1 MKTNHKLMTT
11 LMLLNTPFAIASG
24 QPLEAINVEET
35 HSDLAKTNIETQAL
49 SNTGNTETGSLLRQ
63 INGVEA
69 SRMGG
74 HGLDPII
81 RGQSQSQLNII
92 LDGATIHAGC
102 PNRMDPPT
110 SYAEISSFDEVTVI
124 KGVPSVKNS
133 AGGSGGGLLFKRDKP
148 VYNPEK
154 SVSGK
159 VSALKSNVMNYD
171 ANAKMTAVAEQGY
184 LAIQASKKE
193 GNNYLDGDG
202 NTVGASFDTTQGH
215 IDLGWTPSENHH
227 LKVSHEIS
235 NTSDAVYPGARMDS
249 PKSDGTISRIQYE
262 GENLGNQKGAVSFS
276 IYQSK
281 VDHIMNNFSLRNPP
295 VMMGN
300 SIKRET
306 LADTK
311 TTGGKLEF
319 SHRIAQSDISYGL
332 QTENA
337 QLDATLYN
345 RNNNKSLFLMWPEVT
360 TQTNSIFIE
369 ADTTFNKLVLTTG
382 LRYDS
387 VEAEAAKA
395 NVASDMNKK
404 ASSLYN
410 NVYSDYNND
419 NKASEGNL
427 NGVFRATYNLENASN
442 TSFFAGFS
450 RTNRTASATERY
462 MAKGGMM
469 RGKQNFWVGNPN
481 IKPEQ
486 HNQFD
491 IGLSQKNNNFG
502 WDVSAWLDNV
512 NDYILRDLATN
523 QYGNGIN
530 ASAKDKSEVY
540 VNVNAQLLGLESSFN
555 WKLADNIKLMG
566 QVSYTEGRNTTD
578 DRNLASISP
587 LNGNL
592 VTEYYTDSI
601 IVGARINFALEQ
613 SNIDKYYTPISQ
625 YGKTDAW
632 NTLDFYTETEISK
645 NWQLKVGVDNVFDS
659 SYYRAV
665 NRGSLGETYKV
676 NEPGR
681 NLWLQ
686 VSAEL

>member
-1 MKTNHKLMTT
+1 
-11 LMLLNTPFAIASG
+11 
-24 QPLEAINVEET
+24 
-35 HSDLAKTNIETQAL
+35 
-49 SNTGNTETGSLLRQ
+49 
-63 INGVEA
+63 
-69 SRMGG
+69 
-74 HGLDPII
+74 
-81 RGQSQSQLNII
+81 
-92 LDGATIHAGC
+92 
-102 PNRMDPPT
+102 
-110 SYAEISSFDEVTVI
+110 
-124 KGVPSVKNS
+124 
-133 AGGSGGGLLFKRDKP
+133 
-148 VYNPEK
+148 
-154 SVSGK
+154 
-159 VSALKSNVMNYD
+159 
-171 ANAKMTAVAEQGY
+171 
-184 LAIQASKKE
+184 
-193 GNNYLDGDG
+193 
-202 NTVGASFDTTQGH
+202 
-215 IDLGWTPSENHH
+215 
-227 LKVSHEIS
+227 
-235 NTSDAVYPGARMDS
+235 
-249 PKSDGTISRIQYE
+249 
-262 GENLGNQKGAVSFS
+262 
-276 IYQSK
+276 
-281 VDHIMNNFSLRNPP
+281 
-295 VMMGN
+295 
-300 SIKRET
+300 
-306 LADTK
+306 TK

-387 VEAEAAKA
+387 VEAKAAKA

-502 WDVSAWLDNV
+502 WNVSAWLDNV